1 MKLDLSHTLPL
12 FVFLVIINDK
22 RIKDVEKHEEKEEL
36 LPFISQN
43 QQDKIESCVEG
54 MKPT

>member
-12 FVFLVIINDK
+12 FVFLDIINVK
-22 RIKDVEKHEEKEEL
+22 RIKDVEKPGEEEL